1 MQYLLTCKLS
11 TFPIQLSRKSS
22 RNLEL
27 GGTDGVTG
35 FPTMC
40 PAFSVQEKLNCPGEA
55 LLENSYRV
63 SQDMLWEQ
71 MDGSYKLPRPRGSCC
86 LPWGHQVCTDIKEAK
101 IGILKTVLRDLI
113 L

>member
-11 TFPIQLSRKSS
+11 TFPILFSRKSS

-35 FPTMC
+35 SPTLC
-40 PAFSVQEKLNCPGEA
+40 PSSSVQEKLNCPREA
-55 LLENSYRV
+55 LLEYSYWV
-63 SQDMLWEQ
+63 SRDTLGEQ
-71 MDGSYKLPRPRGSCC
+71 MDGSYKLPKPCGNRC
-86 LPWGHQVCTDIKEAK
+86 LPWGHQVCTDLKDAK